1 MSADATGLPS
11 MTGEPEGAEFELRP
25 FATDAELQECVA
37 LQKTVWGES
46 FADVVPAAMLRVVPQ
61 VGGVAIGAFT
71 RSGSL
76 AGFIFG
82 ISGVRDGRLAHWS
95 DTLAVREEFRRHG
108 LGERLKRR
116 QREMLL
122 PLGVEQVYWTFDPLE
137 SKNAYLNFAR
147 LGVTARDYHRDYY
160 GDTASLLHEG
170 IGTDRLVARWEIT
183 SDRVVGRL
191 AGERFDPPIHALRGI
206 PMANVPR
213 TSGAVVETGE
223 PDLTLDAPRVRIA
236 IPGDIQRLKVD
247 APEAA
252 AVWRRA
258 TRHAFETYLTRGY
271 VATELVREGATSS
284 YILVRA

>member
-1 MSADATGLPS
+1 MSSDATGMPS
-11 MTGEPEGAEFELRP
+11 MSGEPQGAEFELRP
-25 FATDAELQECVA
+25 LATDAELQECVA
-37 LQKTVWGES
+37 LQKAVWGES

-61 VGGVAIGAFT
+61 IGGVAIGAFT

-82 ISGVRDGRLAHWS
+82 ISGIRDGRLAHWS
-95 DTLAVREEFRRHG
+95 DTLAVREEFRSQG

-122 PLGVEQVYWTFDPLE
+122 PLGVEQVSWTFDPLE
-137 SKNAYLNFAR
+137 SKNAYLNFGR

-170 IGTDRLVARWEIT
+170 IGTDRLVVSWEIA
-183 SDRVVGRL
+183 SDRVLGRL
-191 AGERFDPPIHALRGI
+191 AGKRFDPSIHELRGI
-206 PMANVPR
+206 PVVNAPCAK
-213 TSGAVVETGE
+213 GAIIETGE
-223 PDLTLDAPRVRIA
+223 PDLTLDAPRVRIT
-236 IPGDIQRLKVD
+236 IPCDVQRLKGA

-252 AVWRRA
+252 AAWRRA

-271 VATELVREGATSS
+271 IATELVREGQTSS
-284 YILVRA
+284 YILARA